1 MIHIVDVDLSK
12 EIADRIEAKKGASFY
27 TNSIGAIYVKNC
39 KYVIGYALFTKK
51 DKSFSAIEHG
61 WLERDTEQGKE
72 IIDPSLYVD
81 NLIHACKAYFKA
93 LEFEPVTMAKTI
105 GRNKNNPALQFYGNN
120 YNKMEEL
127 QQKLKREISEDIHFI
142 SCEHWRD
149 ITKKNLTDEEV
160 QEVYKFLDKQ
170 FQEMDEIKKLFDDL
184 GAWENF
190 SVEEEIEGKSKIE
203 DDQIEGII
211 DELTEN
217 FNLSEETAKFV
228 CQGWLLSKC
237 ILISATR

>member
-1 MIHIVDVDLSK
+1 LVRK
-12 EIADRIEAKKGASFY
+12 RYF
-27 TNSIGAIYVKNC
+27 
-39 KYVIGYALFTKK
+39 
-51 DKSFSAIEHG
+51 
-61 WLERDTEQGKE
+61 
-72 IIDPSLYVD
+72 
-81 NLIHACKAYFKA
+81 HACKAYFKA

-120 YNKMEEL
+120 YKKMEEL
-127 QQKLKREISEDIHFI
+127 QEKLKREISEDIHFI

-149 ITKKNLTDEEV
+149 NTKKNLTDEEIE
-160 QEVYKFLDKQ
+160 EVYKFLDKQ

-190 SVEEEIEGKSKIE
+190 SVEQEIEAKIE
-203 DDQIEGII
+203 IENDQIEGII
-211 DELTEN
+211 DDLTEN

-228 CQGWLLSKC
+228 CQGWLMHRF